1 MKTYLQYFYNS
12 SFIFLAILV
21 TGGYGDNRRSV
32 EALWSNG
39 SSLCSLPDL
48 PDDHSVHTQSG
59 LVTCGGYYDYN
70 TQTSCYTFTN
80 GVWTKSHT
88 LRYGRYQHS
97 SWTSPM
103 GIVLMGGWDSD
114 SETTTELLT
123 DDGQSTEN
131 FSLRYITE

>member
-1 MKTYLQYFYNS
+1 M
-12 SFIFLAILV
+12 IFLAILV
-21 TGGYGDNRRSV
+21 TGDYGDNKRSV

-48 PDDHSVHTQSG
+48 PDDHRGLTQSG
-59 LVTCGGYYDYN
+59 LVACGGHY
-70 TQTSCYTFTN
+70 TRTSCYTFTN

-88 LRYGRYQHS
+88 LRHERYYHS

-123 DDGQSTEN
+123 DDGQSTDY
-131 FSLRYITE
+131 FSLKYST